1 MKLLSGHMGFHY
13 AGSVNSV
20 SCTGMHADVKPVCLC
35 EGSIYI
41 TIGAMHG
48 GEVLI

>member
-1 MKLLSGHMGFHY
+1 MKSLSGHMGFHY

-20 SCTGMHADVKPVCLC
+20 SSAGMQADVKPVCLC
-35 EGSIYI
+35 ERSIYI

-48 GEVLI
+48 GEVWI